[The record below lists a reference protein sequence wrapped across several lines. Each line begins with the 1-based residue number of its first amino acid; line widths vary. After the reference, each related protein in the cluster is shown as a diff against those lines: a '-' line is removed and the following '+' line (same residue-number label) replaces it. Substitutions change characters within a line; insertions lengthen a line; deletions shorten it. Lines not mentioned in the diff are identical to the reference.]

1 MEVSK
6 DTEEKISQI
15 QTLEQNLQN
24 FFIQRQNF
32 QSKLVEIDNALDEL
46 KKSNDETYKIV
57 GNIMIKGSREEF
69 IKELE
74 SKKEII
80 SLRIKNLEKQEEKIK
95 EKASKLQNEVMELI
109 KKEK

>member
-32 QSKLVEIDNALDEL
+32 QSKLVEIDNALEEL